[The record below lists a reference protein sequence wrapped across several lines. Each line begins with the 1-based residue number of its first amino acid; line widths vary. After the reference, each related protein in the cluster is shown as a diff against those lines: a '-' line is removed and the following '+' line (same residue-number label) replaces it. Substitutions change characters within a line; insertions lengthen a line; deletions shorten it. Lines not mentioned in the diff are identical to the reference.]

1 MFYRL
6 RLFLAFLIM
15 AIWSGCDDNYV
26 SSIPSYPVGLQ
37 LNLTST
43 YSTFKNSTN
52 QFLLFEKR
60 INVNDMIGYGGIL
73 VCTGVSLDDSG
84 NTIYYAF
91 DMACPYEVKRD
102 VRVYPVKDGLGQVKC
117 EKCGSVYNIGYGSGY
132 PEPNSGP
139 AAGPDVKILR
149 RYNTS
154 LSNDDLYIYR

>member
-1 MFYRL
+1 MLYRL
-6 RLFLAFLIM
+6 RLFLAFFIVV
-15 AIWSGCDDNYV
+15 IWSGCDDNYV
-26 SSIPSYPVGLQ
+26 SPIPLYPVSLK

-43 YSTFKNSTN
+43 YPTFKNSIH

-73 VCTGVSLDDSG
+73 VFSGIDPDSG
-84 NTIYYAF
+84 NTMYYAF

-102 VRVYPVKDGLGQVKC
+102 VRVYPIKDGLGQVKC
-117 EKCGSVYNIGYGSGY
+117 EKCGSVYNVFSGSGY

>member
-60 INVNDMIGYGGIL
+60 INETDRIGFGGIL
-73 VCTGVSLDDSG
+73 VYSDVDLDDSG
-84 NTIYYAF
+84 NTIYHAF

-102 VRVYPVKDGLGQVKC
+102 VRF
-117 EKCGSVYNIGYGSGY
+117 I
-132 PEPNSGP
+132 
-139 AAGPDVKILR
+139 R
-149 RYNTS
+149 
-154 LSNDDLYIYR
+154 

>member
-60 INVNDMIGYGGIL
+60 INETDRIGFGGIL
-73 VCTGVSLDDSG
+73 VYSDVDLDDSG

-139 AAGPDVKILR
+139 AAGPDVKKLR

-154 LSNDDLYIYR
+154 LSNDVLFIYR

>member
-1 MFYRL
+1 MLYRL

-15 AIWSGCDDNYV
+15 AIWSGCDDNNV
-26 SSIPSYPVGLQ
+26 SPIPLYPVSLK

-43 YSTFKNSTN
+43 YPTFKNSIH

-73 VCTGVSLDDSG
+73 VFSGIDPDSG

-102 VRVYPVKDGLGQVKC
+102 VRVYPIKDGLGQVKC
-117 EKCGSVYNIGYGSGY
+117 EKCGSVYNVFSGSGY

-154 LSNDDLYIYR
+154 LSNDVLFIYR

>member
-60 INVNDMIGYGGIL
+60 INETDRIGFGGIL
-73 VCTGVSLDDSG
+73 VYSDVDLDDSG
-84 NTIYYAF
+84 NTIYHAF
-91 DMACPYEVKRD
+91 DMACPYEHDADIVLKS
-102 VRVYPVKDGLGQVKC
+102 DGYFLYC
-117 EKCGSVYNIGYGSGY
+117 PKCGTHYDVAWGVGS
-132 PEPNSGP
+132 PDSKTGP
-139 AAGPDVKILR
+139 GTERLKKYTVSHI
-149 RYNTS
+149 
-154 LSNDDLYIYR
+154 SNYTYRVTN

>member
-1 MFYRL
+1 MLYRL
-6 RLFLAFLIM
+6 RLFLAFFIVV
-15 AIWSGCDDNYV
+15 IWSGCDDNYV
-26 SSIPSYPVGLQ
+26 SPIPLYPVSLK

-43 YSTFKNSTN
+43 YPTFKNSIH

-73 VCTGVSLDDSG
+73 VFSGIDPDSG

-102 VRVYPVKDGLGQVKC
+102 VRVYPIKDGLGQVKC
-117 EKCGSVYNIGYGSGY
+117 EKCGSVYNVFSGSGY

-139 AAGPDVKILR
+139 AAGPDVKKLR

-154 LSNDDLYIYR
+154 ISNDVLFIYR

>member
-60 INVNDMIGYGGIL
+60 INETDRIGFGGIL
-73 VCTGVSLDDSG
+73 VYSDVDLDDSG

-117 EKCGSVYNIGYGSGY
+117 EKCGSVYNVFSGSGY

-139 AAGPDVKILR
+139 AAGPAAKILR

-154 LSNDDLYIYR
+154 LSNDDLFIYR

>member
-60 INVNDMIGYGGIL
+60 INETDRIGFRSGQIRAGRN
-73 VCTGVSLDDSG
+73 TG
-84 NTIYYAF
+84 
-91 DMACPYEVKRD
+91 AC
-102 VRVYPVKDGLGQVKC
+102 
-117 EKCGSVYNIGYGSGY
+117 I
-132 PEPNSGP
+132 
-139 AAGPDVKILR
+139 
-149 RYNTS
+149 
-154 LSNDDLYIYR
+154 